1 MRRREFILALGGAA
15 ATSVSWPLGARAQN
29 PALPI
34 VGFLHVASAKPFAH
48 IVAGFR
54 QGLKETGAIEGQNV
68 TIEFRWAEGQIGRL
82 PELAADLVHR
92 QVAVLVTGGG
102 EAPALAAKAA
112 TSTIPIVFNIGN
124 DPVQAGL
131 VASLSR
137 PGGNATGVSILTA
150 ELEAKRLGLLHEMV
164 PTASV
169 VAHLVNPAYPPT
181 KTNVRNVA
189 AAARVMGLQIVL
201 VEASSES
208 EIDAAFAAIQQKRAG
223 ALLVGADPFFNG
235 RRNQI
240 VALAASHA
248 LPAIFEQR
256 EFAAAGGLMSYGTSI
271 ADAYRQMG
279 IYTGRILKG
288 EKPADLPVVQSV
300 KFELVINL
308 KTAKSLGLA
317 LPSGLLSIA
326 DEVIE

>member
-1 MRRREFILALGGAA
+1 MPVI
-15 ATSVSWPLGARAQN
+15 
-29 PALPI
+29 
-34 VGFLHVASAKPFAH
+34 GFLHVASAKPFAH

-54 QGLKETGAIEGQNV
+54 QGLKETGAVEGQNV
-68 TIEFRWAEGQIGRL
+68 AINFWVGGRAKTGGRRGGG
-82 PELAADLVHR
+82 PFFVHR
-92 QVAVLVTGGG
+92 QVAVLCQGGG
-102 EAPALAAKAA
+102 GGLTLWGKAA

-131 VASLSR
+131 VASLNR
-137 PGGNATGVSILTA
+137 PGGNATGVNILTT
-150 ELEAKRLGLLHEMV
+150 ELEAKRLGLLHELV
-164 PTASV
+164 PTASII
-169 VAHLVNPAYPPT
+169 AHLVNPDYHPT
-181 KTNVRNVA
+181 KANVRDVA
-189 AAARVMGLQIVL
+189 AAARVLGLQIIL

-208 EIDAAFAAIQQKRAG
+208 EIDAAFAAILQKRAG
-223 ALLVGADPFFNG
+223 AILVGADPFFNG

-248 LPAIFEQR
+248 IPAIFEQR

-300 KFELVINL
+300 KFELVLNL
-308 KTAKSLGLA
+308 KTAKSLGLT